1 MDNTEVKIKFSNSV
15 TNLSR
20 LEKYAQ
26 SLEKLKTFLNS
37 IDSNDI
43 VKIEDATK
51 TLGNTAGKNKKKFE
65 TAFDI
70 QVLKQFGRKLE
81 QLVTS
86 LSSYTKKSADFLE
99 NWNLLDVAFQN
110 NTEEAEK
117 LVDTLSNMYG
127 LDESWGYRTVGL
139 FKQLANAMGLTDEVG
154 TQLSKTLT
162 QLAIDTSSLYNIDV
176 EDTVSILQSGLAG
189 QTKPVRRLG
198 ADITQTTLQVTL
210 DSYGINE
217 TINELS
223 YAEKRLVIVTA
234 LLNQTEEAQGDWGR
248 TIESTANQ
256 MRIFDQQLGRLT
268 RALGDA
274 LMPLL
279 KTLLPIIN
287 GILMVLVD
295 IVQIFASFV
304 ENVFSLFGYEPEN
317 DFFSGINKN
326 IIDFKE
332 NMNGASESAKKLQ
345 SGLRSFDKLN
355 NIKTPQVSTGGVG
368 GDIDPRILEMFN
380 NASNSYL
387 ENLDKIQM
395 KATKI
400 RDTLRDWL
408 GITVDENG
416 KLKIS
421 KITVGNVLTTMLLI
435 YGVFKSIKGILG
447 TITFFKGFG
456 KSAETVIGKA
466 GKAGKKG
473 VLAGGSGLLWILGIL
488 VVIAELAVITLQIIQ
503 VAEELNKLKQ
513 IRDIMWEINHSNQ
526 DHIDQ
531 QEEKI
536 VNNEKIGQLTQ
547 DEFLKNLS
555 LLQTYEDVLKN
566 QKERIEAEKG
576 IFGYSKK
583 QKKELAKIE
592 EQLNDNKKKQEDF
605 ISKWQENNKIDFE
618 LLFKTDKKSLDNVG
632 KTLKNTLGN
641 VLNNILG
648 KAFGGGGGASRMAT
662 GGIYKNG
669 KWHDIT
675 NYATGGLP
683 PVGQMFVAREKGPEL
698 VGTINGSTAVMNNDQ
713 IVSSVSDG
721 VYQAVRSAM
730 SNNGG
735 QVFNIYLDE
744 NHKLGTYTLSQ
755 LQDMAKSNGK
765 PITIG

>member
-15 TNLSR
+15 TNLSS

-256 MRIFDQQLGRLT
+256 MRIFDQQLARLT

-287 GILMVLVD
+287 GILMVIVD

-317 DFFSGINKN
+317 DFFEGINKN
-326 IIDFKE
+326 INNFKE

-355 NIKTPQVSTGGVG
+355 NIKTPQVSTGSVG
-368 GDIDPRILEMFN
+368 GGVDPRILEMFN
-380 NASNSYL
+380 EASSSYL

-395 KATKI
+395 KATRI

-435 YGVFKSIKGILG
+435 YGVWKSIKGILR

-488 VVIAELAVITLQIIQ
+488 VVIAELAVITLQIIH

-536 VNNEKIGQLTQ
+536 MNNEKIGQLTQ

-555 LLQTYEDVLKN
+555 LLQTYEDVLKI
-566 QKERIEAEKG
+566 QKERIESNKK
-576 IFGYSKK
+576 IWGYSKK
-583 QKKELAKIE
+583 QKEELAKIE
-592 EQLNDNKKKQEDF
+592 EQLKDNQNKQKEF
-605 ISKWQENNKIDFE
+605 IDTWGKNNKIDFE

-641 VLNNILG
+641 VLNTILG
-648 KAFGGGGGASRMAT
+648 KSFGGGGGASRMAT

-669 KWHDIT
+669 EWHDIT